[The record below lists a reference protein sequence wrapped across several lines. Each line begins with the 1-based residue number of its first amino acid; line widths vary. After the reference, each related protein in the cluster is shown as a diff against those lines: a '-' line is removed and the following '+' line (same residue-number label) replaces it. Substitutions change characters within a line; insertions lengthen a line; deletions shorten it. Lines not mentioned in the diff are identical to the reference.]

1 MPSGYRTTESA
12 VLRVQAAEKKIGPGN
27 GYDHAKR
34 LYTTAS
40 QGLFVSAQ
48 FMFMLV
54 VESLRAAGFKLE
66 LEDDYATVA
75 DREA

>member
-1 MPSGYRTTESA
+1 MPRGYRTTESA

-34 LYTTAS
+34 LYTAAS

-48 FMFMLV
+48 FMFMLA
-54 VESLRAAGFKLE
+54 VESLKAADFTLE
-66 LEDDYATVA
+66 TKGETNV
-75 DREA
+75 